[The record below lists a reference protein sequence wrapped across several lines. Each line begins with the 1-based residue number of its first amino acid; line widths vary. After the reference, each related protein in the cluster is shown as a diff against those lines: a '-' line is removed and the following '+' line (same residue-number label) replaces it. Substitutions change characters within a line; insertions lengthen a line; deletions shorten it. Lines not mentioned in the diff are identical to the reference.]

1 MQHGPMARDWRG
13 LTVSIVGVPDRVPL
27 ARIRRELERRGA
39 ILMRRVVYDTQLA
52 VIAHGALNRL
62 ASGRLD
68 GVLARAG
75 IRSQVLTEHGLL
87 RELGLLPPAEAK
99 RREYQRDAF
108 SRLSRLEPKDQL
120 WLELFDVIE
129 ADDDQFD
136 FADVV
141 LARQIRSLLD
151 QGLSLTAIIGAALAF
166 RRAASRDALNQIG
179 NLVQLPGG
187 EIVVRMGNW
196 LAEIGGQLRLD
207 LDDAAPL
214 TGELY
219 DMAETAEQIGD
230 WQGAERFY
238 RRCIQA
244 DPRDA
249 LSHYNCANA
258 VRHQDRVSEAAILFR
273 RATEL
278 DPLLADGWYNLA
290 CIAQDRGDLE
300 SARKHFERAL
310 ACDPNYADAQFN
322 LAVLHLDR
330 GDARAALP
338 LFEQYAAQDPTSRWG
353 RAAHKAAALCRL
365 YLTKGGEAAG

>member
-1 MQHGPMARDWRG
+1 MARDWRG
-13 LTVSIVGVPDRVPL
+13 LTVSIIGVPERVPI
-27 ARIRRELERRGA
+27 ARLRRELERRGA
-39 ILMRRVVYDTQLA
+39 ILMRRVVYDTRVT

-75 IRSQVLTEHGLL
+75 MRSEVMTEHQFLRTLDLL
-87 RELGLLPPAEAK
+87 APADPK
-99 RREYQRDAF
+99 RREYEREAF
-108 SRLSRLEPKDQL
+108 SRLSRLDPKEQM

-129 ADDDQFD
+129 ADDGRFD

-151 QGLSLTAIIGAALAF
+151 QGLSIPSIIGAAIAF
-166 RRAASRDALNQIG
+166 RRAASRDALNQLG

-196 LAEIGGQLRLD
+196 LAEIDGQLRLD
-207 LDDAAPL
+207 LDDSPLL

-219 DMAETAEQIGD
+219 DMAENAEQIGD

-244 DPRDA
+244 DPGDA

-258 VRHQDRVSEAAILFR
+258 VRQQDRVQEAAILYR

-290 CIAQDRGDLE
+290 CLAQDRGDLDQ
-300 SARKHFERAL
+300 ARRHFERAL
-310 ACDPNYADAQFN
+310 SCDANYADALFN

-338 LFEQYAAQDPTSRWG
+338 LFEQYAAQDPNSRWG

-365 YLTKGGEAAG
+365 YLSKDGGEAAG

>member
-1 MQHGPMARDWRG
+1 MAREWRG
-13 LTVSIVGVPDRVPL
+13 LTVSIIGVPERVPL

-39 ILMRRVVYDTQLA
+39 ILMRRVVYDTRIT
-52 VIAHGALNRL
+52 VVAHGALNRL

-68 GVLARAG
+68 GVVARAG
-75 IRSQVLTEHGLL
+75 IRSEVLTEHTLL
-87 RELGLLPPAEAK
+87 RELGLLAAAESK

-129 ADDDQFD
+129 ADDGQFD

-141 LARQIRSLLD
+141 LARQIRSLRD
-151 QGLSLTAIIGAALAF
+151 QGLSLPAIIGAAIAF
-166 RRAASRDALNQIG
+166 RRAAARDALNQLG

-196 LAEIGGQLRLD
+196 LADIDGQLRLD
-207 LDDAAPL
+207 LDDSPLL

-219 DMAETAEQIGD
+219 DMAEMAEQVGD
-230 WQGAERFY
+230 WQDAERIY

-244 DPRDA
+244 DPGDA

-258 VRHQDRVSEAAILFR
+258 VRHQDRMQEAAILFR

-300 SARKHFERAL
+300 AARKHFERAL
-310 ACDPNYADAQFN
+310 ACDANYADALFN

-330 GDARAALP
+330 GDAAAALP
-338 LFEQYAAQDPTSRWG
+338 LFEQYAAQDPLSRWG

>member
-1 MQHGPMARDWRG
+1 MARDWRG
-13 LTVSIVGVPDRVPL
+13 LTVSIIGAPERVPL

-39 ILMRRVVYDTQLA
+39 VLMRRVVYDTR
-52 VIAHGALNRL
+52 VTIIAHGALSRL

-68 GVLARAG
+68 GVLARSG
-75 IRSQVLTEHGLL
+75 IRSEVLTEHQLLRAIGLL
-87 RELGLLPPAEAK
+87 ASEAAK
-99 RREYQRDAF
+99 RREYEREAF
-108 SRLSRLEPKDQL
+108 SRLSRLEPKEQL

-129 ADDDQFD
+129 PADGRFD

-151 QGLSLTAIIGAALAF
+151 QGLSISAIIGAAIAF
-166 RRAASRDALNQIG
+166 RRAAARDALNQIG

-196 LAEIGGQLRLD
+196 LAEIDGQLRLA
-207 LDDAAPL
+207 LDDTAPM

-219 DMAETAEQIGD
+219 DMAEMAEQVGD
-230 WQGAERFY
+230 WPGAERIY

-244 DPRDA
+244 DPNDA
-249 LSHYNCANA
+249 LSTYNCANA
-258 VRHQDRVSEAAILFR
+258 VRQQDRVQEAAILFR

-290 CIAQDRGDLE
+290 CLAQDRGDLDA
-300 SARKHFERAL
+300 ARKHFERAL
-310 ACDPNYADAQFN
+310 ACDANYADALFN

-330 GDARAALP
+330 GDAAAALP
-338 LFEQYAAQDPTSRWG
+338 LFEQYAAQDPHSRWG
-353 RAAHKAAALCRL
+353 RAARKAAALCRL
-365 YLTKGGEAAG
+365 YLANRGEAAG